1 MRNLLSVSDDISAKV
16 LFIIEEDGRDAGYL
30 KACTMWNMDAT
41 IEHVP
46 FQGYRKATQEQYDV
60 VVVDDYMANKSGYTL
75 AMEILDRKD
84 DVTMFMMGKDMDD
97 IIVVRALSRCNIRK
111 TAELQFQMYSIL
123 EMDGEKIVLM
133 KMEALVLQV
142 LMESA
147 DVLVSRKDIYEKAW
161 GLPYVNV
168 RENTVAMHISK
179 LRRKMKDDGESSRYI
194 ETKWGEGYRFLSH
207 PRNGIYH

>member
-1 MRNLLSVSDDISAKV
+1 MTIWQTNQDIHWQWR
-16 LFIIEEDGRDAGYL
+16 FWIE
-30 KACTMWNMDAT
+30 
-41 IEHVP
+41 
-46 FQGYRKATQEQYDV
+46 
-60 VVVDDYMANKSGYTL
+60 
-75 AMEILDRKD
+75 KD

-97 IIVVRALSRCNIRK
+97 ISVVGAYRMGIADYMPIATPPVQLMAKCIASVNYRRK
-111 TAELQFQMYSIL
+111 SVKPVQYQEDGRIAVSDVILDTKNSIL